1 MFEWLDYI
9 DDRWTKHRLL
19 FELLL
24 QQVESEQWVELAEIP
39 SDSEKILQKLC
50 RDVFPIKTKSVECL
64 ELILE
69 HALIASINSQLLF
82 LTNHFEFCISNAV
95 YACFNRIHSSP
106 IFKKLINEYRLLW
119 MAARKIQFCW
129 RRCIA
134 HPRYKMCIRRLTRE
148 FHEESTWI
156 QTACRLVCV

>member
-9 DDRWTKHRLL
+9 DDRWSKQRLL

-24 QQVESEQWVELAEIP
+24 QQVDSNQWVEFAEIP
-39 SDSEKILQKLC
+39 SDIEKVLQKLC
-50 RDVFPIKTKSVECL
+50 RDIFPIKTKSVECI

-69 HALIASINSQLLF
+69 HSLIASINSQLLF
-82 LTNHFEFCISNAV
+82 LTNHFDFCISNAV

-106 IFKKLINEYRLLW
+106 IFKKLIEEYRLLW
-119 MAARKIQFCW
+119 MATKKIQFCW

-134 HPRYKMCIRRLTRE
+134 HPHYKMCINRLTRE
-148 FHEESTWI
+148 FWEESTWI
-156 QTACRLVCV
+156 QTGCRLVCV